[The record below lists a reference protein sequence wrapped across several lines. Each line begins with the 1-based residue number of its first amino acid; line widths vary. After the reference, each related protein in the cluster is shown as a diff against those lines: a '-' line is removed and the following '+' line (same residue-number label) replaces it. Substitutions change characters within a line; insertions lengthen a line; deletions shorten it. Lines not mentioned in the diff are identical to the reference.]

1 MMVAFGGWMK
11 MNDKV
16 FNTEF
21 EISMRLLLVLSLSKN
36 NKFTIDKL
44 VTADFISNYSKE
56 FGLSHSNLHGE
67 NEFSFSEFSL

>member
-1 MMVAFGGWMK
+1 

-21 EISMRLLLVLSLSKN
+21 ETSMRLLLLLTLSKKRKLTFDN
-36 NKFTIDKL
+36 L

-56 FGLSHSNLHGE
+56 FGLSHNNLHG
-67 NEFSFSEFSL
+67 

>member
-1 MMVAFGGWMK
+1 MK

-21 EISMRLLLVLSLSKN
+21 ETSMRLLLLLTLSKKRKLTFDN
-36 NKFTIDKL
+36 L

-56 FGLSHSNLHGE
+56 FGLSHNNLHG
-67 NEFSFSEFSL
+67 

>member
-1 MMVAFGGWMK
+1 

-44 VTADFISNYSKE
+44 VTADFISNKI
-56 FGLSHSNLHGE
+56 
-67 NEFSFSEFSL
+67 